1 MSEMRE
7 MLLLRRVYHCVMLL
21 PLLLLLR
28 IMAVAALSMTTFDDC
43 DGGCCR
49 WEWLLPKLLQIDRRG
64 CDGDEAAL
72 EPPSSIPPISTPAPP
87 PALLRGESKRGWE
100 RILDRRIDTDN
111 GSSKG
116 RDKDRCRDTDRDDD

>member
-7 MLLLRRVYHCVMLL
+7 VLLLRRVYHCVMLL

-72 EPPSSIPPISTPAPP
+72 EPPSSIPPISTLGPAPGP
-87 PALLRGESKRGWE
+87 PQGREQTGMGENTRQKNRHRQWQLQ
-100 RILDRRIDTDN
+100 RQR
-111 GSSKG
+111 
-116 RDKDRCRDTDRDDD
+116 